1 MKKMFKMKKLLF
13 VATLLLPM
21 ALMAQTTYYVSSS
34 GGDDSKLGTSESQ
47 AWKTLTKVNNLT
59 PKAGDKILFKR
70 GDAWEGTLTPRASGA
85 SGSPITY
92 GAYGT
97 GDKPKISGSTE
108 ITGWTLH
115 SGNIYKATVGQN
127 ITQLFID
134 GGKAQMARYPN
145 SGYFNITSVNSSTQ
159 FTSSSLNSSINYS
172 GAIWTGR
179 TSSFTMFSKTV
190 TSSSSQTITLNE
202 APYLSL
208 GTNEGFFLVN
218 KLAFLDSAGEWYYD
232 SSTKTVYLWTP
243 KGNSPANYSVRG
255 SVYNYGVN
263 ISGKDYVTIEN
274 LEILHSSV
282 DGVYLNNS
290 DYIIVRDNNI
300 LSPDRIAVHVPS
312 TGSNN
317 TTITGNNISQAN
329 INAIRL
335 FSSSS
340 LITENII
347 DKTGL
352 LENINSSCNAPDN
365 YMNFGTAI
373 FTRASNVTHN
383 YNRITN
389 SGYNAINFAG
399 SANMVKYNFIDG
411 ACMILDDGGGIYT
424 YNNSNRSLSA
434 GSEVEQNIVLRVHG
448 NREGY
453 PQTYDKGFGIYMDNG
468 TSDILIKNN
477 VVAYASGCLYLHEN
491 ARIKVTGNLLFDGMI
506 LLRSGQELANST
518 ITYNTFYTTN
528 RIGDFTWWTNQQP
541 RIIYEESA
549 SSDLN
554 YNKYINHYRTSG
566 IFMGAGDGTFASWK
580 STTGQDANST
590 FDGSALKT
598 GETEK
603 LFYNDTKQDKTFD
616 LGSNTYRDIDG
627 NSVTGKLTLKPFTGK
642 ILIGTKFD
650 GISST
655 NQSPV
660 INNQTF
666 EIREAK
672 VINDLIGQVAA
683 TDPDQGQTLSYS
695 ITSGNEAG
703 LFSINS
709 ANGEIYAKTN
719 ISVSNSQT
727 IVLGV
732 KVTDNAES
740 PLSATASITIQ
751 ISSSTPTADTSSPS
765 VSSFSIPVTSTSLTI
780 AVSTFTASDNQ
791 AVAGY
796 KLTESA
802 TAPLAGDNGWTT
814 SAPTTYT
821 FSQEGTKTLY
831 AWAKDAAGN
840 VSTSRSAT
848 VTISLPDLSPS
859 FSEYLFEESAGST
872 VEDSQ
877 GSNDGTIMNT
887 ANRTTG
893 VAGNGLEMSGTGY
906 ISLGEAFGDNVQ
918 SEVTLSA
925 WVKPS
930 LTTGGYQGIIM
941 HGGPN
946 VDTYALYIKPDTKSI
961 AFKTSGTSSPWMEL
975 AGVNELW
982 DGNWHNLTVTYDGA
996 QKIIY
1001 LDGVV
1006 ISSAAS
1012 TGLLESGQGYNLLIG
1027 AGRDDANPIYLYHGL
1042 MDEVRIYN
1050 TALSSA
1056 EVRELSNLVEQ
1067 EPVVA
1072 ENQKP
1077 VIQDQTFEIRKN
1089 YQTGALAAQVV
1100 AMDPDQGQVLS
1111 YAIVQGNTGDL
1122 FSLDAA
1128 TGQIF
1133 VKNVIET
1140 TGTYAVP
1147 MVVEVTDNAANP
1159 LSASANVTINIV
1171 INGKPVKGEV
1181 TASNPKRVILY
1192 YDESLQSTQLKSTE
1206 LASDFSL
1213 SGNKKVLQVTISG
1226 SMIYLDLDSEYQYG
1240 DEIIVNYTKGSSP
1253 ILDIH
1258 GNEIASFSGYV
1269 VINNIENTTPQITN
1283 QVFAIQEAMAQ
1294 GTIIGQ
1300 VAASGPSA
1308 MTYAITGGNGTNLFD
1323 VDPVT
1328 GELFVKTSIQA
1339 EDDQS
1344 VFLNVEVTDNAA
1356 NPTKATATITV
1367 NIIIKSRME
1376 EGIVYDNN
1384 RRRVILTFSEP
1395 LIESSVPQPADFRLS
1410 NGKLVE
1416 FVTVTGA
1423 EVILDVDADFQ
1434 AEDQIL
1440 VSYEKGVSPLYDL
1453 AGNEI
1458 DSFTGFA
1465 VDNNILKNLELDPDS
1480 PDVLAVDLL
1489 VFPNPTNGAFTLR
1502 ANNLKTEVCE
1512 FALFNMTGKQ
1522 IMKQVLY
1529 GSNGDLE
1536 ENFSLTHLERGTYIV
1551 RLICED
1557 QASQSKIVI
1566 I

>member
-1 MKKMFKMKKLLF
+1 MRKLLF
-13 VATLLLPM
+13 VVTLLLPM
-21 ALMAQTTYYVSSS
+21 AMMAQTTYYVSSS

-70 GDAWEGTLTPRASGA
+70 GDAWEGTLTPKASGT
-85 SGSPITY
+85 SGSPVTY

-97 GDKPKISGSTE
+97 GDKPKIYGSTE

-115 SGNIYKATVGQN
+115 SGNIYKATVGQS
-127 ITQLFID
+127 ITQLFVA
-134 GGKAQMARYPN
+134 GERQQLARYPN
-145 SGYFNITSVNSSTQ
+145 DGLFLISSVQSSTQ
-159 FTSSSLNSSINYS
+159 FTSTSLSSGINYS
-172 GAIWTGR
+172 GATWVGR
-179 TSSFTMFSKTV
+179 TSRFTIYSKTV
-190 TSSSSQTITLNE
+190 TSSSSQTLTLDA

-208 GTNEGFFLVN
+208 NATEGFFLAN
-218 KLAFLDSAGEWYYD
+218 KLEFLDSAGEWYYN
-232 SSTKTVYLWTP
+232 SSTSTLYAWMP
-243 KGNSPANYSVRG
+243 NGDSPSNYEVRA
-255 SVYNYGVN
+255 SVYDYGVN
-263 ISGKDYVTIEN
+263 ISAKNYVAVEN

-282 DGVYLNNS
+282 DGAYVYNGDYVTISNS
-290 DYIIVRDNNI
+290 TIV
-300 LSPDRIAVHVPS
+300 SPDRAAIHLPNAGS
-312 TGSNN
+312 TNS
-317 TTITGNNISQAN
+317 TITGNTIENANLNGIRSYSPNSVITDNNISN
-329 INAIRL
+329 
-335 FSSSS
+335 
-340 LITENII
+340 
-347 DKTGL
+347 TGL
-352 LENINSSCNAPDN
+352 LSNINKSTNAPDN
-365 YMNFGTAI
+365 SINFGTAI
-373 FTRASNVTHN
+373 YSIGDNCTIQ
-383 YNRITN
+383 YNRILN
-389 SGYNAINFAG
+389 AGYNGINFRRSG
-399 SANMVKYNFIDG
+399 NVMVKYNFIDG
-411 ACMILDDGGGIYT
+411 ACQTLDDGAGIYT
-424 YNNSNRSLSA
+424 YSA
-434 GSEVEQNIVLRVHG
+434 DSPDDCRGSEVMYNIVLNVHG
-448 NREGY
+448 NRIGAISSYDAGY
-453 PQTYDKGFGIYMDNG
+453 GIYMDNG
-468 TSDILIKNN
+468 THGVTIESNIVAGSNN
-477 VVAYASGCLYLHEN
+477 GLYLHDNGEQLVRYN
-491 ARIKVTGNLLFDGMI
+491 VFMDCAMGMLIDG
-506 LLRSGQELANST
+506 EEADNT
-518 ITYNTFYTTN
+518 ITNNIIYATN
-528 RIGDFTWWTNQQP
+528 RLADAKWWQDSYQRLVCYDNGATP
-541 RIIYEESA
+541 IINNNSYVHHYKTDDQFKQGST
-549 SSDLN
+549 
-554 YNKYINHYRTSG
+554 YINF
-566 IFMGAGDGTFASWK
+566 IEWK
-580 STTGQDANST
+580 SATGQDGSAT

-719 ISVSNSQT
+719 ISVSSSQT

-802 TAPLAGDNGWTT
+802 TAPLVGDNGWTT

-859 FSEYLFEESAGST
+859 FSEYLFEESAGLT
-872 VEDSQ
+872 VVDSQ

-887 ANRTTG
+887 ATRTTG
-893 VAGNGLEMSGTGY
+893 VAGNGLELSGTGY

-925 WVKPS
+925 WVKPTS
-930 LTTGGYQGIIM
+930 VTGGYQGIIM

-1012 TGLLESGQGYNLLIG
+1012 AGLLESGQGYNLLIG
-1027 AGRDDANPIYLYHGL
+1027 AGRDDADPIYLYHGL

-1056 EVRELSNLVEQ
+1056 EVRELSNSAEQ

-1089 YQTGALAAQVV
+1089 YLNGALAAQVV
-1100 AMDPDQGQVLS
+1100 ATDPDQGQVLS

-1133 VKNVIET
+1133 VQNVIET

-1206 LASDFSL
+1206 LASDFSV

-1283 QVFAIQEAMAQ
+1283 QVFAIQEATAQ

-1384 RRRVILTFSEP
+1384 RRRIILTFSEP

-1410 NGKLVE
+1410 NGKQVE
-1416 FVTVTGA
+1416 SVTVTGA
-1423 EVILDVDADFQ
+1423 EVILDVDTDFQ

-1480 PDVLAVDLL
+1480 QDVPAVDLL

>member
-1 MKKMFKMKKLLF
+1 MRKLLF
-13 VATLLLPM
+13 VVTLLLPM
-21 ALMAQTTYYVSSS
+21 AMMAQTTYYVSSS

-47 AWKTLTKVNNLT
+47 AWKTLNKVNNLT
-59 PKAGDKILFKR
+59 PRAGDKILFKR
-70 GDAWEGTLTPRASGA
+70 GDAWEGTITPKASGT

-97 GDKPKISGSTE
+97 GEKPKIYGSTE

-115 SGNIYKATVGQN
+115 SGNIYKATVSDN
-127 ITQLFID
+127 IDQVFFNGEKL
-134 GGKAQMARYPN
+134 KAARYPN
-145 SGYFNITSVNSSTQ
+145 SGYFNISNVNSSNQ
-159 FTSSSLNSSINYS
+159 FTSTSLNSGINYT
-172 GAIWTGR
+172 GAKWIGR
-179 TSSFTMFSKTV
+179 TITWALYTKSVSGSSG
-190 TSSSSQTITLNE
+190 QTITLDS
-202 APYLSL
+202 APTYSL
-208 GTNEGFFLVN
+208 GVNEGFFLTN
-218 KLAFLDSAGEWYYD
+218 KLEFLDQAGEWYY
-232 SSTKTVYLWTP
+232 SSSNNTLYVWTP
-243 KGNSPANYSVRG
+243 SGDSPANYQVRG
-255 SVYNYGVN
+255 SYVGYGTN
-263 ISGKDYVTIEN
+263 IYDKDYVTIEN
-274 LEILHSSV
+274 LQFLHHSDKAVNADYCSHLTINNNIMLHPENFGIYVNHDSYGTYTNNIIAETNQYGIRGENSSNSIFS
-282 DGVYLNNS
+282 DNQITDIGLFNKLGVTGTNGFAAIGIS
-290 DYIIVRDNNI
+290 VIGDNNTF
-300 LSPDRIAVHVPS
+300 R
-312 TGSNN
+312 
-317 TTITGNNISQAN
+317 
-329 INAIRL
+329 
-335 FSSSS
+335 
-340 LITENII
+340 
-347 DKTGL
+347 
-352 LENINSSCNAPDN
+352 
-365 YMNFGTAI
+365 
-373 FTRASNVTHN
+373 
-383 YNRITN
+383 YNRIIGV
-389 SGYNAINFAG
+389 GYNGISWRG
-399 SANMVKYNFIDG
+399 QSATIEYNYIKDV
-411 ACMILDDGGGIYT
+411 CLTVDDGGAIYT
-424 YNNSNRSLSA
+424 FNPGAVSEPGSQNSIVRYNVIDNVPGNS
-434 GSEVEQNIVLRVHG
+434 
-448 NREGY
+448 EGY
-453 PQTYDKGFGIYMDNG
+453 TFGAVFGAGIYMDER
-468 TSDILIKNN
+468 THDVLIEHN
-477 VVAYASGCLYLHEN
+477 VIANVGYYGIYLHQTADITIQN
-491 ARIKVTGNLLFDGMI
+491 NIGFSNGSNIRHVRKASDQIGNI
-506 LLRSGQELANST
+506 AQ
-518 ITYNTFYTTN
+518 YNTFCNPASTLDNYGTTKATLAMQN
-528 RIGDFTWWTNQQP
+528 SNSIGLT
-541 RIIYEESA
+541 
-549 SSDLN
+549 LN
-554 YNKYINHYRTSG
+554 YNEYVDHHRTLL
-566 IFMGAGDGTFASWK
+566 FRDMDGSAYPYLTFSEWK
-580 STTGQDANST
+580 SAMGMDTNST
-590 FDGSALKT
+590 FDGTALKT

-655 NQSPV
+655 NQAPV
-660 INNQTF
+660 ITSQTF
-666 EIREAK
+666 KISEDK
-672 VINDLIGQVAA
+672 LINDLIGLVAA
-683 TDPDQGQTLSYS
+683 SDPDQGQTLTYS

-709 ANGEIYAKTN
+709 ANGEIYAKSN
-719 ISVSNSQT
+719 ISVSSGQT

-780 AVSTFTASDNQ
+780 AISTFTASDNQ

-802 TAPLAGDNGWTT
+802 SSPLAGDNGWTT
-814 SAPTTYT
+814 SAPTAYT

-840 VSTSRSAT
+840 VSSSRSAT

-872 VEDSQ
+872 VVDSQ

-887 ANRTTG
+887 ATRTTG
-893 VAGNGLEMSGTGY
+893 VDGNGLELSGTGY

-925 WVKPS
+925 WVKPTS
-930 LTTGGYQGIIM
+930 VTGGYQGIIM

-946 VDTYALYIKPDTKSI
+946 VDTYALYIRPDTKTV

-1027 AGRDDANPIYLYHGL
+1027 AGRDDANPIYLYQGL

-1056 EVRELSNLVEQ
+1056 EVRELSHLAEQ

-1072 ENQKP
+1072 DNQQP
-1077 VIQDQTFEIRKN
+1077 VIQDQVFEIRKN

-1100 AMDPDQGQVLS
+1100 ATDADQGQVLS

-1133 VKNVIET
+1133 VQNVIET

-1213 SGNKKVLQVTISG
+1213 NGNKKVLQVTISG

-1240 DEIIVNYTKGSSP
+1240 DEIIVSYTKGSSP
-1253 ILDIH
+1253 IIDIH

-1283 QVFAIQEAMAQ
+1283 QVFAIQEATAQ

-1300 VAASGPSA
+1300 VTASGPSA
-1308 MTYAITGGNGTNLFD
+1308 MTYAITGGNGTNLID

-1328 GELFVKTSIQA
+1328 GELFVKTSIRA

-1395 LIESSVPQPADFRLS
+1395 LIESSVPQPIDFQLS
-1410 NGKLVE
+1410 NGKQVE
-1416 FVTVTGA
+1416 SVTVTGA
-1423 EVILDVDADFQ
+1423 EVILDVDSDFQ

-1458 DSFTGFA
+1458 DSFSGFT